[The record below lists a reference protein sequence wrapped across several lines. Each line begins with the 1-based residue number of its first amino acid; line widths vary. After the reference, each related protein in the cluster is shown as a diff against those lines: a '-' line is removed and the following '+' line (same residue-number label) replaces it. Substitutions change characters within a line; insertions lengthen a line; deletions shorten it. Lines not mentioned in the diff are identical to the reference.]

1 MRAIVLCGGLGTR
14 LGPLTS
20 QTPKPLLEVGNKPFV
35 SHVLESLRLSGIS
48 SVCLAVSFHWQK
60 LKFALGD
67 SWQGM
72 PISYSVETEPLGTGG
87 AVRQAAMQMGCGEVF
102 VANGDT
108 LVATNLNGMREM
120 ASARKADCV
129 LTLKHLSDTSRFGTV
144 SLAGDGR
151 ITSFSEKTFGGS
163 GFINAGLYWLGASV
177 ISRMP
182 QGVFSLEKDFLAKD
196 ISSMAVYGFVSDGYF
211 VDMGVPDDLARARR
225 ELAQ

>member
-14 LGPLTS
+14 LGPLTR
-20 QTPKPLLEVGNKPFV
+20 QTPKPLLEVCGKPFV
-35 SHVLESLRLSGIS
+35 GHVLESLRVSGVS

-60 LKFALGD
+60 LKSALGD

-72 PISYSVETEPLGTGG
+72 PLSYSVETEPLGTGG

-144 SLAGDGR
+144 ILADDGR
-151 ITSFSEKTFGGS
+151 ITSFSEKTLGGP
-163 GFINAGLYWLGASV
+163 GFINAGLYWLGEAV

-182 QGVFSLEKDFLAKD
+182 QGIFSLEKDFLSKD

-225 ELAQ
+225 ELAP